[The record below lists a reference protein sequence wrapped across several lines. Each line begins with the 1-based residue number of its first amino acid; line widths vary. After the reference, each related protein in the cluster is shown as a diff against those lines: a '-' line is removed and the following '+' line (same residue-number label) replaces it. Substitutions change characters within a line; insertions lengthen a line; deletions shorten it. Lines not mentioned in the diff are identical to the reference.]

1 MRCVLRNLAVLTA
14 LAGVVGLAGCTASE
28 GTITG
33 GQATLAANENSAAFL
48 DRVSSQDRVS
58 ENDAMRGILM
68 VLEGR
73 DTAQTFGQRVQALRD
88 KGILPAGADLEAGRA
103 VTRGRLAYMICQACK
118 IRGGIMLRVAGPS
131 QRYCLRELQDR
142 NMMREGFAQT
152 PVNGMEFV
160 EALTRAEA
168 YRRTGKIPDRAGQIE
183 GE

>member
-1 MRCVLRNLAVLTA
+1 MA
-14 LAGVVGLAGCTASE
+14 LAGVGGLVGCTAPE

-48 DRVSSQDRVS
+48 DRISSQDRIT

-73 DTAQTFGQRVQALRD
+73 DTAQTFKQRVQTLRN
-88 KGILPAGADLEAGRA
+88 KRILSAGADLEAGRSI
-103 VTRGRLAYMICQACK
+103 TRGRLAYMIYQACK
-118 IRGGIMLRVAGPS
+118 ISGGIMLHLVGPT

-142 NMMREGFAQT
+142 NMMREGFART

-160 EALTRAEA
+160 EAVTKAEV
-168 YRRTGKIPDRAGQIE
+168 YRRTGKIPDRAGQIK